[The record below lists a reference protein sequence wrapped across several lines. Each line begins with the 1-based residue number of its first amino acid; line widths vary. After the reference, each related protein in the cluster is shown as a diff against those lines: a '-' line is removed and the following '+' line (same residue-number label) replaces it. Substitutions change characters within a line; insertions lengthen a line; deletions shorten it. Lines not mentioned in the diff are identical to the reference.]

1 MKYLLIN
8 HNMKNIRLKK
18 WDGQGKTKSEEL
30 ANKKLIDRIESYN

>member
-1 MKYLLIN
+1 
-8 HNMKNIRLKK
+8 MKNIHLKK